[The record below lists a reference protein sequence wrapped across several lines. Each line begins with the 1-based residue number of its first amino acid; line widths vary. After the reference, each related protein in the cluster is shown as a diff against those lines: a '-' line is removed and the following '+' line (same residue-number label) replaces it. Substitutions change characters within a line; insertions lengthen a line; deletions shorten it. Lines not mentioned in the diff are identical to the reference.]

1 MNFRNIPLLLHLTH
15 KTLHLEAANKR
26 IGKGPRC
33 SIIGCRC
40 PPVNSQQSSTQD
52 KSSDKNQDSAETAE
66 GSTILSTSSGAP
78 NSTDSANAPEQTIDP
93 SDQGTSSAVVP
104 EQTTI
109 TSPQGKISIMKSLPM
124 NFYIDTIIIPSICS

>member
-15 KTLHLEAANKR
+15 KTLHLVAANKR
-26 IGKGPRC
+26 IGKGTRC

-52 KSSDKNQDSAETAE
+52 KSSDKNQDSAEMAE